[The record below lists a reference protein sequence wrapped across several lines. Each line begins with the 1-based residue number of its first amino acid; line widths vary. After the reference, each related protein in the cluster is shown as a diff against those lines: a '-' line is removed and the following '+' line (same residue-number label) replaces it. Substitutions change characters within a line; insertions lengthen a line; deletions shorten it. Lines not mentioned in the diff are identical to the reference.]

1 MKEQILNVQNF
12 VLNLAVSNALTDPDL
27 EIWIRVVSTSGS
39 GSGSAGS
46 VAALYDSK
54 LYIPLR

>member
-12 VLNLAVSNALTDPDL
+12 VLNLVVYNALTDPDL
-27 EIWIRVVSTSGS
+27 EFWIRVVSRSES

-46 VAALYDSK
+46 VAAL
-54 LYIPLR
+54 